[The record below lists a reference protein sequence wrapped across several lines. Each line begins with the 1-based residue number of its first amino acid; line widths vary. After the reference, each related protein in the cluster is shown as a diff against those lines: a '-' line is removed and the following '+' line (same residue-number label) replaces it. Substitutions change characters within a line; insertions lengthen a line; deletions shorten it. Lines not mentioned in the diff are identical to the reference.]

1 MKKIFKL
8 FTLFLAVSLA
18 FTVFSC
24 KKDDDDDDSVTYN
37 FTTANNSLFAG
48 STYTLTKL
56 YQNGT
61 DMSAYIGTGSDQ
73 FTCSFEFKTD
83 DTAVYKETD
92 DTKESTETG
101 TFKTDT
107 ANSAIQM
114 INDDGTNIIT
124 YSSDKTTL
132 TWAFYDKDDKCNYKL
147 ILTKQ

>member
-24 KKDDDDDDSVTYN
+24 KKDDDDDSVTYN

-56 YQNGT
+56 YRNGT
-61 DMSAYIGTGSDQ
+61 DMSAYIGTGSGQ
-73 FTCSFEFKTD
+73 YTCSIEFKTD
-83 DTAVYKETD
+83 DTGVYKVTD
-92 DTKESTETG
+92 DTKESTGTG

-107 ANSAIQM
+107 ANSAIQ
-114 INDDGTNIIT
+114 IGTNIIT